1 MPARTSLGPDFAKV
15 WTASAVSNVG
25 DGVTMV
31 AGPLLVA
38 QLTGD
43 PGLVAG
49 AAFVHQLPW
58 LLLALV
64 SGAYVDRLDRRR
76 LVIVV
81 NLGRSVALGAL
92 AAAVALDSV
101 TIPLIY
107 AVFFLLGTGETLVDT
122 AYAAIVPTLVPD
134 AQLERANA
142 RLMAT
147 FVVGNQLAAKPL
159 GAYLFVAGAAVPFGF
174 DAMTFLVAAAF
185 LAAVRWRPRPRDPAA
200 RAPGNLRAEIAEGL
214 RALWER
220 PPIRLLAIC
229 LCVMNVLFCAAFATF
244 VLYAQRR
251 LGLDAIGFGTL
262 LMVWALGGLAG
273 AWLAPRLRDRVGPGV
288 LLRAGLVIETATE
301 LVLAVT
307 RSPVVAAA
315 TLVVFGVHAMVWGV
329 ITASLQQRLVPD
341 RLRGRVGSVF
351 GLLALG
357 GAALGTLAGG
367 LVADA
372 TTLTAP
378 FWLAAVG
385 MVVLTATVWRRFTD
399 VALSP
404 PQPAPDTV
412 NG

>member
-1 MPARTSLGPDFAKV
+1 
-15 WTASAVSNVG
+15 
-25 DGVTMV
+25 
-31 AGPLLVA
+31 
-38 QLTGD
+38 
-43 PGLVAG
+43 
-49 AAFVHQLPW
+49 
-58 LLLALV
+58 LV

-81 NLGRSVALGAL
+81 NLGRSAAL
-92 AAAVALDSV
+92 AALTAAVATDNV

-134 AQLERANA
+134 EHLERANA

-159 GAYLFVAGAAVPFGF
+159 GAYLFVVGAAVPFGF
-174 DAMTFLVAAAF
+174 DAMTFLVAAAL

-200 RAPGNLRAEIAEGL
+200 RAPGSLRAEIAEGL

-251 LGLDAIGFGTL
+251 LGLDEIGFGTL

-288 LLRAGLVIETATE
+288 LLRAGLIIETATE
-301 LVLAVT
+301 VVLAVT

-367 LVADA
+367 FLADA

-399 VALSP
+399 AVLT
-404 PQPAPDTV
+404 PQPALTR
-412 NG
+412 

>member
-1 MPARTSLGPDFAKV
+1 LPAGTSLGPDFAKV
-15 WTASAVSNVG
+15 WTASAVSNIG
-25 DGVTMV
+25 DGVTMI

-81 NLGRSVALGAL
+81 NLGRSAALAAL
-92 AAAVALDSV
+92 AAAVATDSV
-101 TIPLIY
+101 TIPLVY
-107 AVFFLLGTGETLVDT
+107 AVFFLLGTGETLADT
-122 AYAAIVPTLVPD
+122 AYAAIVPGLVPD
-134 AQLERANA
+134 ADLERANA

-174 DAMTFLVAAAF
+174 DAVTFLVAAAL
-185 LAAVRWRPRPRDPAA
+185 LAAVRWRPPPRHPTA
-200 RAPGNLRAEIAEGL
+200 RAPGSLRADIAEGL

-251 LGLDAIGFGTL
+251 LGLDEIGFGTL
-262 LMVWALGGLAG
+262 LSVWALGGLAG

-404 PQPAPDTV
+404 PQPAPTP
-412 NG
+412 

>member
-1 MPARTSLGPDFAKV
+1 LPARTSLGPDFAKV

-25 DGVTMV
+25 DGVTMI

-58 LLLALV
+58 LLFALV

-81 NLGRSVALGAL
+81 NLGRSAAL
-92 AAAVALDSV
+92 AALATAVATDSV
-101 TIPLIY
+101 TIPLVY

-122 AYAAIVPTLVPD
+122 AYAAIVPRLVPD

-174 DAMTFLVAAAF
+174 DAMTFLVAAAL
-185 LAAVRWRPRPRDPAA
+185 LAAVRWRPQPRDPAA
-200 RAPGNLRAEIAEGL
+200 GARDSLRTDIAEGL

-251 LGLDAIGFGTL
+251 LGLDEIGFGTL
-262 LMVWALGGLAG
+262 LSVWALGGLAG
-273 AWLAPRLRDRVGPGV
+273 AWLAPRLRDRIGPGV

-385 MVVLTATVWRRFTD
+385 MVALTATVWRRLTD
-399 VALSP
+399 AVLSP
-404 PQPAPDTV
+404 PQQPAPTP
-412 NG
+412 

>member
-1 MPARTSLGPDFAKV
+1 LPARTSLGPDFAKV

-25 DGVTMV
+25 DGVTMI

-76 LVIVV
+76 LVIVI
-81 NLGRSVALGAL
+81 NLGRSAALAAL
-92 AAAVALDSV
+92 AAAVATDSV
-101 TIPLIY
+101 TIPLVY

-122 AYAAIVPTLVPD
+122 AYAAIVPTLVSD
-134 AQLERANA
+134 AHLERANA

-147 FVVGNQLAAKPL
+147 FVIGNQLAAKPL

-174 DAMTFLVAAAF
+174 DAMTFLVAAAL
-185 LAAVRWRPRPRDPAA
+185 LAAVRWRPQPLDPAA
-200 RAPGNLRAEIAEGL
+200 GGRDSLRADIAEGL

-220 PPIRLLAIC
+220 PPVPLLAIC
-229 LCVMNVLFCAAFATF
+229 LCVMNVLLCAAFATF
-244 VLYAQRR
+244 VLYAQHR
-251 LGLDAIGFGTL
+251 LGLDEIGFGML
-262 LMVWALGGLAG
+262 LSVWALG
-273 AWLAPRLRDRVGPGV
+273 
-288 LLRAGLVIETATE
+288 GLVIETATE

-307 RSPVVAAA
+307 RSPVVAAT

-367 LVADA
+367 FVADA

-385 MVVLTATVWRRFTD
+385 MVALTASVWRRFTD
-399 VALSP
+399 AVLSP
-404 PQPAPDTV
+404 AHPAPTR
-412 NG
+412 

>member
-1 MPARTSLGPDFAKV
+1 VVGAPHHPAR
-15 WTASAVSNVG
+15 
-25 DGVTMV
+25 
-31 AGPLLVA
+31 
-38 QLTGD
+38 
-43 PGLVAG
+43 GLVTPPP
-49 AAFVHQLPW
+49 AAAPAAYPA
-58 LLLALV
+58 LA
-64 SGAYVDRLDRRR
+64 
-76 LVIVV
+76 
-81 NLGRSVALGAL
+81 AL
-92 AAAVALDSV
+92 AAAVATDSV
-101 TIPLIY
+101 SIPLIY
-107 AVFFLLGTGETLVDT
+107 AVFFLLGTGETLADT

-134 AQLERANA
+134 EHLERANA

-159 GAYLFVAGAAVPFGF
+159 GAYLFVLGAAVPFGF
-174 DAMTFLVAAAF
+174 DAMTFLVAAAL
-185 LAAVRWRPRPRDPAA
+185 LAAVRWRPSREPAGEAPR
-200 RAPGNLRAEIAEGL
+200 RLRTDIAEGL

-220 PPIRLLAIC
+220 PAIRLLAIC

-251 LGLDAIGFGTL
+251 LGLDEIGFGTL
-262 LMVWALGGLAG
+262 LAVWALGGLGG

-288 LLRAGLVIETATE
+288 LLRAGLIIETATE

-367 LVADA
+367 FVADA
-372 TTLTAP
+372 TTLTTP

-385 MVVLTATVWRRFTD
+385 MVVLTAAVWRQLTD
-399 VALSP
+399 AVLSP
-404 PQPAPDTV
+404 PQPAPTP
-412 NG
+412 

>member
-1 MPARTSLGPDFAKV
+1 VPARTSLGPDFAKV
-15 WTASAVSNVG
+15 WTASAVSNLG
-25 DGVTMV
+25 DGVTLI

-49 AAFVHQLPW
+49 AAFVQQLPW
-58 LLLALV
+58 LLVALV

-76 LVIVV
+76 LVVIVNV
-81 NLGRSVALGAL
+81 GRSAALAAL
-92 AAAVALDSV
+92 AAAVATDSV
-101 TIPLIY
+101 SIPLIY
-107 AVFFLLGTGETLVDT
+107 AVFFLLGTGETLADT

-134 AQLERANA
+134 EHLERANA

-159 GAYLFVAGAAVPFGF
+159 GAYLFVLGAAVPFGF
-174 DAMTFLVAAAF
+174 DAMTFLVAAAL
-185 LAAVRWRPRPRDPAA
+185 LAAVRWRPSREPAGEAPR
-200 RAPGNLRAEIAEGL
+200 RLRTDIAEGL

-220 PPIRLLAIC
+220 PAIRLLAIC

-251 LGLDAIGFGTL
+251 LGLDEIGFGTL
-262 LMVWALGGLAG
+262 LAVWALGGLGG

-288 LLRAGLVIETATE
+288 LLRAGLIIETATE

-367 LVADA
+367 FVADA
-372 TTLTAP
+372 TTLTTP

-385 MVVLTATVWRRFTD
+385 MVVLTAAVWRQLTD
-399 VALSP
+399 AVLSP
-404 PQPAPDTV
+404 PQPAPTP
-412 NG
+412 

>member
-1 MPARTSLGPDFAKV
+1 MAAHSSLGPDFAKV
-15 WTASAVSNVG
+15 WTASAVSNIG
-25 DGVTMV
+25 DGVTMI

-58 LLLALV
+58 LLVALV

-81 NLGRSVALGAL
+81 NLVRSAALTGL
-92 AAAVALDSV
+92 AAAVATDSV

-107 AVFFLLGTGETLVDT
+107 AVFFLLGTGETLADT
-122 AYAAIVPTLVPD
+122 AYAAIVPRLVPD
-134 AQLERANA
+134 ADLERANA

-159 GAYLFVAGAAVPFGF
+159 GAYLFVLGMAVPFGF
-174 DAMTFLVAAAF
+174 DAMTFLVAAALF
-185 LAAVRWRPRPRDPAA
+185 AAVRWRPQPRDPAESG
-200 RAPGNLRAEIAEGL
+200 RESLRAEITEGL

-229 LCVMNVLFCAAFATF
+229 LCVMNVLYCAAFATF

-251 LGLDAIGFGTL
+251 LGLDEIGFGAL
-262 LMVWALGGLAG
+262 LSVWALGGLAG
-273 AWLAPRLRDRVGPGV
+273 AWLAPRLRDRFGPGV

-301 LVLAVT
+301 IVLAVT
-307 RSPVVAAA
+307 RSPVVAAG

-367 LVADA
+367 FVADV
-372 TTLTAP
+372 TSLTAP
-378 FWLAAVG
+378 FWLAALG
-385 MVVLTATVWRRFTD
+385 MVALTVTVWDRFTD
-399 VALSP
+399 AALSP
-404 PQPAPDTV
+404 HLTPTP
-412 NG
+412 

>member
-25 DGVTMV
+25 DGVTMI

-81 NLGRSVALGAL
+81 NLGRSAALAAL
-92 AAAVALDSV
+92 AAAVATDSV

-107 AVFFLLGTGETLVDT
+107 AVFFLLGTGETLADT

-134 AQLERANA
+134 EHLERANA

-174 DAMTFLVAAAF
+174 DAMTFL
-185 LAAVRWRPRPRDPAA
+185 
-200 RAPGNLRAEIAEGL
+200 G
-214 RALWER
+214 
-220 PPIRLLAIC
+220 
-229 LCVMNVLFCAAFATF
+229 
-244 VLYAQRR
+244 RR
-251 LGLDAIGFGTL
+251 
-262 LMVWALGGLAG
+262 
-273 AWLAPRLRDRVGPGV
+273 
-288 LLRAGLVIETATE
+288 
-301 LVLAVT
+301 
-307 RSPVVAAA
+307 
-315 TLVVFGVHAMVWGV
+315 
-329 ITASLQQRLVPD
+329 
-341 RLRGRVGSVF
+341 
-351 GLLALG
+351 
-357 GAALGTLAGG
+357 
-367 LVADA
+367 
-372 TTLTAP
+372 
-378 FWLAAVG
+378 
-385 MVVLTATVWRRFTD
+385 
-399 VALSP
+399 
-404 PQPAPDTV
+404 
-412 NG
+412 

>member
-25 DGVTMV
+25 DGVTMI

-76 LVIVV
+76 LVIVI
-81 NLGRSVALGAL
+81 NLGRSAALAAL
-92 AAAVALDSV
+92 AAAVATDSV
-101 TIPLIY
+101 TIPLVY

-122 AYAAIVPTLVPD
+122 AYAAIVPTLVSD
-134 AQLERANA
+134 AHLERANA

-147 FVVGNQLAAKPL
+147 FVIGNQLAAKPL

-174 DAMTFLVAAAF
+174 DAMTFLVAAAL
-185 LAAVRWRPRPRDPAA
+185 LAAVRWRPQPLDPAA
-200 RAPGNLRAEIAEGL
+200 GGRDSLRADIAEGL

-220 PPIRLLAIC
+220 PPVPLLAIC
-229 LCVMNVLFCAAFATF
+229 LCVMNVLLCAAFATF
-244 VLYAQRR
+244 VLYAQHR
-251 LGLDAIGFGTL
+251 LGLDEIGFGML
-262 LMVWALGGLAG
+262 LSVWALG
-273 AWLAPRLRDRVGPGV
+273 
-288 LLRAGLVIETATE
+288 GLVIETATE

-307 RSPVVAAA
+307 RSPVVAAT

-367 LVADA
+367 FVADA

-385 MVVLTATVWRRFTD
+385 MVALTASVWRRFTD
-399 VALSP
+399 AVLSP
-404 PQPAPDTV
+404 AQPAPTR
-412 NG
+412 

>member
-1 MPARTSLGPDFAKV
+1 MPTRTPLGPDFAKV

-25 DGVTMV
+25 DGVTLI

-49 AAFVHQLPW
+49 AAFVQQLPW
-58 LLLALV
+58 LLFALV
-64 SGAYVDRLDRRR
+64 SGAFVDRLDRRR
-76 LVIVV
+76 LVVVV
-81 NLGRSVALGAL
+81 NLARSGAL
-92 AAAVALDSV
+92 AGLAVAVATDTV

-107 AVFFLLGTGETLVDT
+107 AVFFLLGTGETLADT

-174 DAMTFLVAAAF
+174 DAMTFLVAAAL
-185 LAAVRWRPRPRDPAA
+185 LAAVRWRSLPPDPTPS
-200 RAPGNLRAEIAEGL
+200 APSSLRADIAEGL

-220 PPIRLLAIC
+220 PAIRLLAIC

-251 LGLDAIGFGTL
+251 LGLDEIGFGVL
-262 LMVWALGGLAG
+262 LAVWALGGLAG

-301 LVLAVT
+301 LVLALT

-315 TLVVFGVHAMVWGV
+315 TLVVFGAHSMVWGV
-329 ITASLQQRLVPD
+329 ITASLLQRLVPD

-357 GAALGTLAGG
+357 GAAVGTLAGG
-367 LVADA
+367 LVADVA
-372 TTLTAP
+372 TLTAP
-378 FWLAAVG
+378 FWLAAGG
-385 MVVLTATVWRRFTD
+385 MVALTATVWRRFTD
-399 VALSP
+399 AVLSS
-404 PQPAPDTV
+404 PQPAPAP
-412 NG
+412 

>member
-1 MPARTSLGPDFAKV
+1 MSSGQVGHERSTAPNARMRNARAAVGVRVRARGGPLPARTSLGPDFAKV
-15 WTASAVSNVG
+15 WTASAVSNIG
-25 DGVTMV
+25 DGVTMI

-81 NLGRSVALGAL
+81 NLGRSAVLAAL
-92 AAAVALDSV
+92 AAAVATDSV

-122 AYAAIVPTLVPD
+122 AYAAIVPTLVSD
-134 AQLERANA
+134 AHLERANA

-147 FVVGNQLAAKPL
+147 FVIGNQLAAKPL

-174 DAMTFLVAAAF
+174 DAVTFLVAAAF

-214 RALWER
+214 HALWER
-220 PPIRLLAIC
+220 PPIRLLAVC
-229 LCVMNVLFCAAFATF
+229 LCVMNVLLCAALATF

-251 LGLDAIGFGTL
+251 LGLDEIGFGTL
-262 LMVWALGGLAG
+262 LMVW
-273 AWLAPRLRDRVGPGV
+273 
-288 LLRAGLVIETATE
+288 
-301 LVLAVT
+301 
-307 RSPVVAAA
+307 
-315 TLVVFGVHAMVWGV
+315 
-329 ITASLQQRLVPD
+329 
-341 RLRGRVGSVF
+341 
-351 GLLALG
+351 
-357 GAALGTLAGG
+357 
-367 LVADA
+367 
-372 TTLTAP
+372 
-378 FWLAAVG
+378 
-385 MVVLTATVWRRFTD
+385 
-399 VALSP
+399 
-404 PQPAPDTV
+404 
-412 NG
+412 